1 MGQKNKNIDI
11 SVIVPIYNEEQTIFE
26 LYSRL
31 QKAVSQISKEY
42 ELIFVND
49 GSKDHSLLE
58 LLKLTEQDAHVFYI
72 NFSRNFGHQI
82 AVTAGLDASNGQAV
96 VIIDGDL
103 QDPPELIT
111 DLYAKYKEG
120 YEVVYAKRK
129 ERKGESAF
137 KKVTAKLFYR
147 ILKRITDIDIPL
159 DTGDFRL
166 IDRKVV
172 NYLNQMPEQNKFLRG
187 QIAWLGFKQTEVL
200 FNRDKRKYGKTGYS
214 LGKMLRFAMDGIT
227 SFSDKPLQLVTKLG
241 FAISFLSFIIILY
254 AIYSHFILDRTITGW
269 TSLIISSMF
278 IGGVQLISI
287 GVIGEYISRINKNV
301 LKRPLYI
308 VEKTN
313 CEKTNC
319 EKSTTHNNAYEQWR
333 GL

>member
-1 MGQKNKNIDI
+1 MEEKNKNIDI
-11 SVIVPIYNEEQTIFE
+11 SVVVPIYNEGQIIPE
-26 LYSRL
+26 LYNRL
-31 QKAVSQISKEY
+31 QKTVSQISKNY

-49 GSKDHSLLE
+49 GSKDNSLLE
-58 LLKLTEQDAHVFYI
+58 LLKLSEHDPRNFYI

-82 AVTAGLDASNGQAV
+82 AVTAGLEASTGKAV

-103 QDPPELIT
+103 QDPPEVIAELFK
-111 DLYAKYKEG
+111 KYHEG

-137 KKVTAKLFYR
+137 KKLTAKLFYR
-147 ILKRITDIDIPL
+147 TLKRITAIDIPL

-200 FNRDKRKYGKTGYS
+200 FSRDKRKYGKTAYS
-214 LGKMLRFAMDGIT
+214 LGKMLQFAMDGIT
-227 SFSDKPLQLVTKLG
+227 SFSDKPLQLVSKLG
-241 FAISFLSFIIILY
+241 FSLSLVSFIIILY
-254 AIYSHFILDRTITGW
+254 AMYSHFILDRTITGW

-301 LKRPLYI
+301 QKRPMYI
-308 VEKTN
+308 I
-313 CEKTNC
+313 
-319 EKSTTHNNAYEQWR
+319 EKSNITAHNITLRKQ
-333 GL
+333 

>member
-1 MGQKNKNIDI
+1 MEIKNENIEI
-11 SVIVPIYNEEQTIFE
+11 SVVVPIYNEEQIIPE
-26 LYSRL
+26 LYQRL
-31 QKAVSQISKEY
+31 QKTVSEITLNY
-42 ELIFVND
+42 EFIFVND
-49 GSKDHSLLE
+49 GSKDQSFLE
-58 LLKLTEQDAHVFYI
+58 LFKLSQLDNRVFYI

-82 AVTAGLDASNGQAV
+82 AVTAGLDISKGNAV

-111 DLYAKYKEG
+111 DLFNKYKEG
-120 YEVVYAKRK
+120 YDVVYARRK
-129 ERKGESAF
+129 ERKGESIF

-147 ILKRITDIDIPL
+147 TLKRITTIDIPI

-166 IDRKVV
+166 VDRKVV
-172 NYLNQMPEQNKFLRG
+172 NYLNQMTEQNKFLRG
-187 QIAWLGFKQTEVL
+187 QIAWLGFRQTEVL

-214 LGKMLRFAMDGIT
+214 LSKMLHFAMDGIT
-227 SFSDKPLQLVTKLG
+227 GFSDKPLQLVSKLG
-241 FAISFLSFIIILY
+241 FAISFLSFIIIIY
-254 AIYSHFILDRTITGW
+254 AIYSHFILNQTITGW

-308 VEKTN
+308 VDQTN
-313 CEKTNC
+313 CNQ
-319 EKSTTHNNAYEQWR
+319 KSQLEDK
-333 GL
+333 

>member
-1 MGQKNKNIDI
+1 MEEKNKNIDI
-11 SVIVPIYNEEQTIFE
+11 SVIVPIYNEEQIVSE

-31 QKAVSQISKEY
+31 QRTVSQISKSY

-49 GSKDHSLLE
+49 GSKDQSLLE
-58 LLKLTEQDAHVFYI
+58 LLKLSEQDPRVFYI

-147 ILKRITDIDIPL
+147 TLKRITAIDIPL

-241 FAISFLSFIIILY
+241 FTISFVSFIIILY

-308 VEKTN
+308 I
-313 CEKTNC
+313 
-319 EKSTTHNNAYEQWR
+319 EKSNIKAQDI
-333 GL
+333 

>member
-1 MGQKNKNIDI
+1 MEENNKNIDI
-11 SVIVPIYNEEQTIFE
+11 SVIVPIYNEEQIIPE
-26 LYSRL
+26 LYNRL
-31 QKAVSQISKEY
+31 QKTVSQISKNY

-58 LLKLTEQDAHVFYI
+58 LLKLSEQDSRVCYI
-72 NFSRNFGHQI
+72 SFSRNFGHQI
-82 AVTAGLDASNGQAV
+82 AVTAGLDASKGKAV

-103 QDPPELIT
+103 QDPPELII
-111 DLYAKYKEG
+111 DFFKKYQEG
-120 YEVVYAKRK
+120 YEVVYAKRQ

-137 KKVTAKLFYR
+137 KKITAKLFYR
-147 ILKRITDIDIPL
+147 TLKRITSFEIPL
-159 DTGDFRL
+159 DTSDFRL

-187 QIAWLGFKQTEVL
+187 QIAWLGFKQTHVL
-200 FNRDKRKYGKTGYS
+200 FNREKRKYGKTGYS
-214 LGKMLRFAMDGIT
+214 FGKMLRFALDGIT

-241 FAISFLSFIIILY
+241 FAISFLSFITILY
-254 AIYSHFILDRTITGW
+254 AIYSHFILERTITGW

-313 CEKTNC
+313 CEK
-319 EKSTTHNNAYEQWR
+319 STTHNILYK
-333 GL
+333 

>member
-1 MGQKNKNIDI
+1 MEVKNKNIDI
-11 SVIVPIYNEEQTIFE
+11 SVIVPIYNEGQIISE
-26 LYSRL
+26 LYNRL
-31 QKAVSQISKEY
+31 QKTVSQVSKNY
-42 ELIFVND
+42 EIIFVND
-49 GSKDHSLLE
+49 GSKDDSLLE
-58 LLKLTEQDAHVFYI
+58 LLKLSEQDPRVFYL

-82 AVTAGLDASNGQAV
+82 AVTAGLDATKGKAV

-103 QDPPELIT
+103 QDPPELII
-111 DLYAKYKEG
+111 DLFKKYQEG
-120 YEVVYAKRK
+120 YDVVYAKRK
-129 ERKGESAF
+129 ERKGESVF

-147 ILKRITDIDIPL
+147 TLKRITAIDIPL

-200 FNRDKRKYGKTGYS
+200 FNRDTRKYGKTGYT

-227 SFSDKPLQLVTKLG
+227 SFSDKPLELVTKLG
-241 FAISFLSFIIILY
+241 FTISFVSFIIILY

-287 GVIGEYISRINKNV
+287 GIIGEYISRINKNV
-301 LKRPLYI
+301 QKRPLYI
-308 VEKTN
+308 IENTN
-313 CEKTNC
+313 CKM
-319 EKSTTHNNAYEQWR
+319 STTHNNV
-333 GL
+333 